1 MYSHIGCACGKTD
14 LPKSKF
20 IKHVRDIHDGIALPN
35 SYLNRPPWIDH
46 IFFYSDEAEI
56 FYNNIKPDW
65 EDNGSN

>member
-1 MYSHIGCACGKTD
+1 MS
-14 LPKSKF
+14 
-20 IKHVRDIHDGIALPN
+20 GIFMMVLLLPN
-35 SYLNRPPWIDH
+35 NYLNRPPWIDR